1 MYSYEMCGIT
11 KVGNNDPK
19 ICNGDNISNS
29 AFHAIISIA
38 ILCTIAGRGP
48 HFT

>member
-1 MYSYEMCGIT
+1 MCGIT